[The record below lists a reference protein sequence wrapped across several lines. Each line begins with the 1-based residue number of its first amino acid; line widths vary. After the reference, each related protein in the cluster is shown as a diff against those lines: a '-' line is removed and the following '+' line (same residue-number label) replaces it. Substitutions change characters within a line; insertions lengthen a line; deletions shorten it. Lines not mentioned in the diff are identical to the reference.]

1 MIPMHLRYRLTLLK
15 VLKVSTNS
23 FPEDLFLSLTKLALW
38 TMNVTN
44 MNDIHAHSF
53 SALPGRQL
61 KICLT
66 SFLTVS
72 PAFFHLLRGILD
84 KIPLA
89 LQIQYAPNQNHD
101 FHP

>member
-1 MIPMHLRYRLTLLK
+1 MHLRHRLTLLK
-15 VLKVSTNS
+15 VLKISTNN

-44 MNDIHAHSF
+44 IHSHSF

-72 PAFFHLLRGILD
+72 PAFFHLLRGILN